1 MALRKAI
8 FPAILVGL
16 AIVPTLIFS
25 NKTKATFERAFV
37 DAGLLQTSRLDG
49 WDKLQ
54 TTSQAQR
61 EEYRRWLVDCHKAS
75 FVPVC
80 LAGSDNLLTVEPAA
94 VVSSHRGETQCNF
107 RDLTRQKAQR
117 GAVFHRHGS
126 DDRFFRKKKNPP
138 HLAKF

>member
-8 FPAILVGL
+8 LPAILAGL
-16 AIVPTLIFS
+16 AVVPTLMFS
-25 NKTKATFERAFV
+25 NKTKTTFERAFV

-75 FVPVC
+75 FVPIC

-94 VVSSHRGETQCNF
+94 IVSSHRGETQGNF
-107 RDLTRQKAQR
+107 GDLTRQKAQR
-117 GAVFHRHGS
+117 GAVFRRH
-126 DDRFFRKKKNPP
+126 DNDERFLPKKKKPP
-138 HLAKF
+138 HLTNF